1 MVEIDYGAEFHR
13 ALNESALLLVQ
24 NRPGEAVVL
33 LLPLYEIAPEHPDV
47 LINLSGAYILQR
59 KWNKAVELLSA
70 AVKRVDDNAMLW
82 MNLGAAQ
89 LGRLE
94 TAGPRQQERAIQAY
108 QRALEVDPKAPNAH
122 YHLGLIYQQRGEFN
136 RASALFQRALEVNPA
151 DRDARYWLDRVGR
164 MLREAQAQAAIE
176 TQTDAD
182 ADPHTDPHTDLYTDD
197 IHAPRPDADESASG
211 TETDHNGGAA

>member
-13 ALNESALLLVQ
+13 ALNESAALLVQ
-24 NRPGEAVVL
+24 NRPGEAVER
-33 LLPLYEIAPEHPDV
+33 LLPLLEIAPEHPDV

-59 KWNKAVELLSA
+59 KWNKAVALLTR
-70 AVKRVDDNAMLW
+70 AVQRIDDNAMLW

-108 QRALEVDPKAPNAH
+108 QRALEVDSEAPNAH
-122 YHLGLIYQQRGEFN
+122 YHLGLIYEKRGEFN
-136 RASALFQRALEVNPA
+136 RACALFQRALEVNPA

-164 MLREAQAQAAIE
+164 LLMEAQTEAQQDTGADDTDSPHSDTSDTSDIDVSAAG
-176 TQTDAD
+176 AD
-182 ADPHTDPHTDLYTDD
+182 
-197 IHAPRPDADESASG
+197 
-211 TETDHNGGAA
+211 TERNGGAA